1 MAKKFG
7 KVLLFTAAVGSAAA
21 AVCYFLRKKD
31 NAQDAGEEEDYDD
44 FSDDL
49 EDSSDSSRNYVALN
63 PDTAN
68 AEETAETAS
77 EEAAPGEEASGEK
90 EAFTPLTEQ
99 VAQSMD
105 KAEESV
111 EAFFD
116 EDEEDTNEEPPISD
130 N

>member
-49 EDSSDSSRNYVALN
+49 EESSDSSRSYVALN
-63 PDTAN
+63 P
-68 AEETAETAS
+68 ETAAAGTEVSEEKAS
-77 EEAAPGEEASGEK
+77 EEK
-90 EAFTPLTEQ
+90 DAFTPLTEQ

-105 KAEESV
+105 KADESV